1 MIIRETKDLE
11 YKETISKSYLKT
23 VSAFANFNDGT
34 IIFGISDDGRVVGIK
49 NPIEECLNIENQIN
63 DSIKPKPNYCLK
75 LNEDNTI
82 TLKIHKGLETPYRYN
97 GKCYKRND
105 SSTIE
110 VDTITENRL
119 VLEGMNISFEELPSK
134 NQECTFD
141 ILSKNLKEA
150 IGLKNF
156 NEDILKSL
164 NLYGKKGYNNA
175 ASLLSDRNGFPGL
188 DIVIF
193 GSDINQIKKR
203 ITLSN
208 VSLLKQYYE
217 ALKIFE
223 EEYIIEKIDGGF
235 RKKYELIPYVAYR
248 EAIANAIIHRT
259 YDIQSNTKVEMY
271 FDKIVVSSPG
281 GLMPEMDFNA
291 FINGRY
297 SYLRNPIIANV
308 FHRLDIVEIFATGIK
323 RINESYDDFE
333 IKPIFDVTESYISMT
348 LPIKKEID
356 LSNNEKIVF
365 ENMNSNKEYQRV
377 ELENLTGL
385 KKDTLI
391 RILNSLINKG
401 LITKKGNGTN
411 ISYCKKNK
419 C

>member
-63 DSIKPKPNYCLK
+63 DSIKPKPNYSLK

-82 TLKIHKGLETPYRYN
+82 TLKVHKGLETPYRYN

-175 ASLLSDRNGFPGL
+175 ASLLSDINNFPGL

-208 VSLLKQYYE
+208 ISLLKQYYD

-223 EEYIIEKIDGGF
+223 DEYIIEKIDGGF
-235 RKKYELIPYVAYR
+235 RKKYLI
-248 EAIANAIIHRT
+248 
-259 YDIQSNTKVEMY
+259 MY
-271 FDKIVVSSPG
+271 
-281 GLMPEMDFNA
+281 
-291 FINGRY
+291 
-297 SYLRNPIIANV
+297 
-308 FHRLDIVEIFATGIK
+308 
-323 RINESYDDFE
+323 
-333 IKPIFDVTESYISMT
+333 
-348 LPIKKEID
+348 
-356 LSNNEKIVF
+356 
-365 ENMNSNKEYQRV
+365 
-377 ELENLTGL
+377 
-385 KKDTLI
+385 
-391 RILNSLINKG
+391 
-401 LITKKGNGTN
+401 
-411 ISYCKKNK
+411 
-419 C
+419 

>member
-1 MIIRETKDLE
+1 MITRKTKDLE

-34 IIFGISDDGRVVGIK
+34 IIFGISNDGSVVGIK

-63 DSIKPKPNYCLK
+63 DSIKPKPNYSLK

-82 TLKIHKGLETPYRYN
+82 TLKVYKGLETPYRYN

-141 ILSKNLKEA
+141 ILGKNLKEA
-150 IGLKNF
+150 IGLKSF
-156 NEDILKSL
+156 NEDTLKSL

-175 ASLLSDRNGFPGL
+175 ASLLSDINNFPGL

-223 EEYIIEKIDGGF
+223 DEYIIDRIDGGF
-235 RKKYELIPYVAYR
+235 RKKYELIPYEAYR

-259 YDIQSNTKVEMY
+259 YDIQFNTKVEMY

-297 SYLRNPIIANV
+297 SYLRNPIIANI
-308 FHRLDIVEIFATGIK
+308 FHRLDIVEIFATGIR

-333 IKPIFDVTESYISMT
+333 INPIFDVTESYISMT

-356 LSNNEKIVF
+356 LSSNEKIVF
-365 ENMNSNKEYQRV
+365 ENINNNNKEYQRV

-401 LITKKGNGTN
+401 LIIKKGNGTN
-411 ISYCKKNK
+411 ISYCKKSK
-419 C
+419 

>member
-1 MIIRETKDLE
+1 
-11 YKETISKSYLKT
+11 
-23 VSAFANFNDGT
+23 
-34 IIFGISDDGRVVGIK
+34 
-49 NPIEECLNIENQIN
+49 
-63 DSIKPKPNYCLK
+63 
-75 LNEDNTI
+75 
-82 TLKIHKGLETPYRYN
+82 
-97 GKCYKRND
+97 
-105 SSTIE
+105 
-110 VDTITENRL
+110 
-119 VLEGMNISFEELPSK
+119 MNISFEELPSK

-297 SYLRNPIIANV
+297 SYLRNPIIANI